1 MAIDRQ
7 RALAR
12 AVMLKHEESM
22 DAATI
27 AVAEQLSGKENLTLG
42 EAVSVLGND
51 QIAEVVGFLNESMNC
66 QQLEQVCDTDTYD
79 LEQAREWEVT
89 EPQYCLAHEIAL
101 IAHMTERNRESLN

>member
-7 RALAR
+7 LALAR
-12 AVMLKHEESM
+12 ALMLKDEKSL
-22 DAATI
+22 DAVTI
-27 AVAEQLSGKENLTLG
+27 AVAEQLSGKTHLTLG
-42 EAVSVLGND
+42 EAVSVLGNN
-51 QIAEVVGFLNESMNC
+51 QIAEVAGFLSESLNC

-101 IAHMTERNRESLN
+101 IAHMTERKREGLV